1 MTALRTA
8 TLITAAALALA
19 ACGDDAGDVT
29 TDTTTSDTT
38 ATSGPSSTSTT
49 ETSGEGGNGPPSGL
63 SVEAADDTV
72 RAWVEALAEGE
83 LEAAWDLVAERSREA
98 IGGFEAFTD
107 LRSALA
113 EGFGAWAGAGQD
125 AFAVVPLDAG
135 EDEALSLVVLRGAI
149 PQEGP
154 PAAAADAVPVRTN
167 SQGSLVEPFLDLGA
181 VEHQP
186 PPGTAI
192 PSEPRLA
199 ALVPAGPEVRFVVGD
214 RGAQAPLTEAAD
226 GGRQRASLEVD
237 VPLEPGPHSL
247 TVVLTT
253 PGGEISTSTALYQ
266 VEG

>member
-1 MTALRTA
+1 MTAVRTA

-29 TDTTTSDTT
+29 TDTTTSEPT
-38 ATSGPSSTSTT
+38 ATSAPSPTT
-49 ETSGEGGNGPPSGL
+49 EAPGRGGDGSPSGL

-72 RAWVEALAEGE
+72 RAWVEALATGE

-98 IGGFEAFTD
+98 IGGFQAFTD

-113 EGFGAWAGAGQD
+113 EGFGAWAGAGED

-135 EDEALSLVVLRGAI
+135 EGEALSLVVLRGTI

-154 PAAAADAVPVRTN
+154 PAPAADAVPVRTT

-181 VEHQP
+181 VEHEP

-192 PSEPRLA
+192 PAEPNLA
-199 ALVPAGPEVRFVVGD
+199 ALVPAEPEVRFVVDD
-214 RGAQAPLTEAAD
+214 RGAQSPTNEAAE
-226 GGRQRASLEVD
+226 GGRQRASLEVH

-253 PGGEISTSTALYQ
+253 PGGDISTSTALYQ